1 MDVIFV
7 MRVTFF
13 CFVLLCFLVVSCK
26 KVICFLEF
34 NNCVCKFDKNKN
46 KNLLKKYLVNK
57 KKFTGGNNSTHKKV
71 SECGKNIG
79 ARLAKYNS
87 Q

>member
-1 MDVIFV
+1 M
-7 MRVTFF
+7 
-13 CFVLLCFLVVSCK
+13 VVSCK

-57 KKFTGGNNSTHKKV
+57 KKFTGGNNCTHKKV

-87 Q
+87 QQGGWGGYTSVVLYLRLSGF